1 MGITMKDVAL
11 KAGVSSATVSH
22 VLNNSRNVN
31 DETRI
36 KVMKAVHDL
45 NYNINFLARHLR
57 RGTTKLIGFLISNMA
72 DYFFTTIASGVESIL
87 KENGYNLLIVN
98 ADEQKIVEKS
108 QAQMFFNHSV
118 AGVIMA
124 PVTEDCGY
132 LNRMFGEDFPIV
144 FLDRKPS
151 AIKRDVVL
159 AENTQGVYE
168 ATSLLIQKGHS
179 RIAFLSTHIM
189 DVTMTERFTGYRAA
203 LDDLNI
209 PLDMSLV
216 RVGDENPKINKDIM
230 IGQGYNFM
238 EDIINH
244 TDATAVI
251 MANNLSAMG
260 GYYYLKESGI
270 QVPGEMAVIVFDD
283 SLWTSLTTPSVSV
296 VSQPGVEI
304 GRRSAQLLI
313 NRIEGDKSPFNEI
326 RIQTSLIV
334 RGSC

>member
-1 MGITMKDVAL
+1 MKDVAL

-22 VLNNSRNVN
+22 VLNNSRYVN
-31 DETRI
+31 DETRN

-72 DYFFTTIASGVESIL
+72 DYFFTTVANGVESIL

-98 ADEQKIVEKS
+98 ADEQKVVEKY

-124 PVTEDCGY
+124 PATEDCGY
-132 LNRMFGEDFPIV
+132 LDRMFGEDFPIV
-144 FLDRKPS
+144 FIDRKPIG
-151 AIKRDVVL
+151 IKRDVIL
-159 AENTQGVYE
+159 AENTQGIYE

-189 DVTMTERFTGYRAA
+189 DVTMTERFTGYKAA
-203 LDDLNI
+203 LDELDI

-216 RVGDENPKINKDIM
+216 RIGDEIPKINLDIM

-238 EDIINH
+238 EDILNN

-251 MANNLSAMG
+251 MGNNLSAIG
-260 GYYYLKESGI
+260 GYYYIKESGL
-270 QVPGEMAVIVFDD
+270 QVPGEMAVIAFDD
-283 SLWTSLTTPSVSV
+283 SLWTSMTTPSISV